1 MMRALRKFVV
11 LPKWGGGKLVLPP
24 YKWWCAPSKSYNRR
38 EYGPVDT
45 IVIHATAGS
54 SSSGAMS
61 VTNAGTASWHWLVP
75 DENESAHGHY
85 AHRCVADEKKAWHV
99 LRTVRFPCAYQGM
112 ELRNPGHTDIN
123 SRAYGIEIV
132 NAQTGRDPFSDW
144 QLRITA
150 QIVNYHR
157 SLHPDIGMYLTTHA
171 YLDPSR
177 KLDPGEQFTW
187 DLFLK
192 YIMEGEQPMPEV
204 PDMDEWAA
212 PAVAAVKDAGIM
224 TGYPD
229 GTFRGREPV
238 SRQELASVIA
248 RLLTRMAEN
257 APVA

>member
-1 MMRALRKFVV
+1 MKALPKFVV
-11 LPKWGGGKLVLPP
+11 LPKWGGGRNEPP
-24 YKWWCAPSKSYNRR
+24 PHQWWHAPSKSYNRR
-38 EYGPVDT
+38 EYGPTDT

-61 VTNAGTASWHWLVP
+61 VTNAGTASWHWLIP
-75 DENESAHGHY
+75 DENEEGHGQY
-85 AHRCVADEKKAWHV
+85 AHRCVADDKKAWHV
-99 LRTVRFPCAYQGM
+99 LRKVYFPRIYQGIA
-112 ELRNPGHTDIN
+112 LRNPGHTDIN

-157 SLHPDIGMYLTTHA
+157 SLHPDIGMYLVTHA
-171 YLDPSR
+171 YLDPGR
-177 KLDPGEQFTW
+177 KLDPGEQFAW
-187 DLFLK
+187 ERFLQ
-192 YIMEGEQPMPEV
+192 YIREGEAPMPDV
-204 PDMDEWAA
+204 DEWAA
-212 PAVAAVKDAGIM
+212 ADVAAVKAEGIM
-224 TGYPD
+224 TGYAD

-238 SRQELASVIA
+238 SRQELAVVIA